1 MKYLPLLV
9 LLIFIGCAT
18 TTPEQKYSKTSTAEL
33 RLRHAQCEQF
43 LTAEKKNIDIK
54 FGPPLAMAMMGDGG
68 RGDRIKEKE
77 EIEKEL
83 LRRYQAG
90 DKDAHIPI
98 FQ

>member
-1 MKYLPLLV
+1 MKIIRVLV
-9 LLIFIGCAT
+9 LMMVVGCA
-18 TTPEQKYSKTSTAEL
+18 TTPEQKYVNTTTAEL
-33 RLRHAQCEQF
+33 KLRHTQCVQF
-43 LTAEKKNIDIK
+43 LVAEKKEIDIK

-83 LRRYQAG
+83 LRRYQSG
-90 DKDAHIPI
+90 DKSAFLPI

>member
-1 MKYLPLLV
+1 MRYLPLLLV
-9 LLIFIGCAT
+9 LFLFGCAT
-18 TTPEQKYSKTSTAEL
+18 TQKKYAKTSTAEL
-33 RLRHAQCEQF
+33 KLRHTQCVQF
-43 LTAEKKNIDIK
+43 LTAEKKDFEFK

-90 DKDAHIPI
+90 DKEAYLPI

>member
-1 MKYLPLLV
+1 MKYLPV
-9 LLIFIGCAT
+9 LLILFLFGCASI
-18 TTPEQKYSKTSTAEL
+18 EKKYERRSTAEL
-33 RLRHAQCEQF
+33 KLRHAQCVQF
-43 LTAEKKNIDIK
+43 LNAEKKEFEFK

-77 EIEKEL
+77 ELEKEL

-90 DKDAHIPI
+90 DKDAYLPI

>member
-1 MKYLPLLV
+1 MRYLPLLLV
-9 LLIFIGCAT
+9 LFLFGCAT
-18 TTPEQKYSKTSTAEL
+18 TPEKKYTKTSTAEL
-33 RLRHAQCEQF
+33 KLRHTQCVEF

-77 EIEKEL
+77 EIEHEL

-90 DKDAHIPI
+90 DKDAYLPI